1 MKHFKKARMTPL
13 IKITIL
19 KVLLMFMFFT
29 NVFKILYNFVQTSV
43 TVNNYFEKTIINLLL
58 NS

>member
-1 MKHFKKARMTPL
+1 MAPL